1 MLKEKK
7 ESSWRTFLED
17 TKRRFSLGE
26 GSAPQQEVVDGI
38 TDGIFFRGAN
48 MWILMFATLVASLG
62 LNVDSTA
69 VIIGAMLISPLMGPI
84 MGFGLSLGINDFLLM
99 NRSLR
104 NFGFMVATAIAV
116 ATLFFLVAPVS
127 GAQSELLARTQPTIF
142 DVLIAFFGGAAGVV
156 AYTRK
161 DRTVTVISGV
171 AIATALMPPLCTAG
185 YGIATAQWQFFG
197 GALYLFLINA
207 IFIALAT
214 YAIVRALGYSK
225 KVQVERRT
233 ERRVRRVMW
242 AIIIVTVLPSVFIA
256 FRLIDKQVF
265 ESNVARFV
273 ENEFRFDET
282 AVLDREST
290 YSLSRR
296 TGERTVTLM
305 LLGEALH
312 ETTIENIR
320 GKMPFYDL
328 DGVALSIKQAGGT
341 TGQLDFAPI
350 QQSYSQ
356 LVEEKNRQIEEKD
369 RQIYELRRQLAL
381 APHVDSAVMNQTMKE
396 FGAIAPAG
404 TQMAS
409 ISLHPVWTAD
419 GRMADTVLVC
429 ILKQASGH
437 ITDGER
443 ERLTRWLEV
452 KHRTDNVRIYV
463 E

>member
-1 MLKEKK
+1 MKNDNNKEHPLRAF
-7 ESSWRTFLED
+7 WED

-26 GSAPQQEVVDGI
+26 GSAPQEEVVQGI

-84 MGFGLSLGINDFLLM
+84 MGFGLSLGINDFWLM

-104 NFGFMVATAIAV
+104 NFGFMVATAITT
-116 ATLFFLVAPVS
+116 ATLFFLVVPVS

-142 DVLIAFFGGAAGVV
+142 DVMIAFFGGAAGVV

-214 YAIVRALGYSK
+214 YAIVRALKYSP
-225 KVQVERRT
+225 KVEVERRMAL
-233 ERRVRRVMW
+233 RVKRIMW
-242 AIIIVTVLPSVFIA
+242 AIIVVTILPSVYIA
-256 FRLIDKQVF
+256 FRLIDKSVF
-265 ESNVARFV
+265 ESNVQRFV
-273 ENEFRFDET
+273 ENEFRFEGT
-282 AVLDREST
+282 AVLETSST
-290 YSLSRR
+290 YNLHRKSRPC
-296 TGERTVTLM
+296 TMTLM
-305 LLGEALH
+305 LWGEPLH

-328 DGVALSIKQAGGT
+328 DGTILTINQASGRTAEIDLSS
-341 TGQLDFAPI
+341 L
-350 QQSYSQ
+350 QQGYAQ
-356 LVEEKNRQIEEKD
+356 VLEEKNRQIADLQD
-369 RQIYELRRQLAL
+369 RLAL
-381 APHVDSAVMNQTMKE
+381 SPNVSEGDMGQTLAE
-396 FGAIAPAG
+396 FRAIAPAVERV
-404 TQMAS
+404 S
-409 ISLHPVWTAD
+409 ISRHPVWAAD
-419 GRMADTVLVC
+419 GRAADTLLVC
-429 ILKQASGH
+429 ILRPSAETLSA
-437 ITDGER
+437 E
-443 ERLTRWLEV
+443 ELTRIEKWLGA
-452 KHRTDNVRIYV
+452 KHKTENVRIYV
-463 E
+463 EEQ